1 MVRHGLPDWLPA
13 LSCNSAPLLWEG
25 WRVDRLRPPQVLLGN
40 LQAIMLVGL
49 ERVLEEDGIDVIG
62 QQHKP
67 TEIVTEAGRLQP
79 DVVLLDLND
88 AGAQQL
94 GAQVQEVAPH
104 TKVILWARDESLME
118 VLDPASPSA
127 RLVALTAPA
136 GLRSELTGS
145 RHRQRVED

>member
-1 MVRHGLPDWLPA
+1 MDG
-13 LSCNSAPLLWEG
+13 
-25 WRVDRLRPPQVLLGN
+25 LRPPQVLLGN

-49 ERVLEEDGIDVIG
+49 ERLLAEDGIDVIG
-62 QQHKP
+62 HEHTP
-67 TEIVTEAGRLQP
+67 SEIVSESGRLQP
-79 DVVLLDLND
+79 DVVLLDLNE

-94 GAQVQEVAPH
+94 GARVQQVAPH

-118 VLDPASPSA
+118 VLDPAAPNA

-145 RHRQRVED
+145 RHRKRVE